1 MSKDKQKILICED
14 ERDSQE
20 AIKNT
25 LAKRDYEVYAAADGR
40 ESVEKAKQLN
50 PDLVLLDIRMPEI
63 DGIEVAKQ
71 IRKFN
76 NQARIIFI
84 TAFQSPQLIKET
96 AKYDISDYI
105 VKPTPTED
113 ILKSIQDALK
123 T

>member
-1 MSKDKQKILICED
+1 MKRILICED
-14 ERDSQE
+14 ERDSKE
-20 AIKNT
+20 AITNI
-25 LAKRDYEVYAAADGR
+25 LSKRDYEVYAAADGR
-40 ESVEKAKQLN
+40 ESLEKTRDLN

-63 DGIEVAKQ
+63 NGIEVAKE

-76 NQARIIFI
+76 TRTRIIFI
-84 TAFQSPQLIKET
+84 TAFQSPQLVKEA

-105 VKPTPTED
+105 AKPAPAED